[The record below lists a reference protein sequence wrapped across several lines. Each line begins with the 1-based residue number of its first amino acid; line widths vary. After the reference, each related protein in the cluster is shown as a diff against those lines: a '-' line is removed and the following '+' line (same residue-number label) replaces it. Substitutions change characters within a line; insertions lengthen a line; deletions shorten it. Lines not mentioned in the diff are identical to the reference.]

1 MDWAGELREAFGRLC
16 AGQEARVEFAA
27 RTDRVGTLG
36 QEFNALAGEL
46 EGLSVNTLTRERAH
60 SLRNRLAGILAAL
73 HVLRMSNEL
82 TPEEQTALEHVVA
95 SAQQLDERLR
105 KR

>member
-1 MDWAGELREAFGRLC
+1 MDWAGELREAFDRLC
-16 AGQEARVEFAA
+16 AGQEARVEFSA

-36 QEFNALAGEL
+36 QEFNALAVEL
-46 EGLSVNTLTRERAH
+46 EGLTVDDLTRERAH
-60 SLRNRLAGILAAL
+60 GLRNRLAGILAAL

-82 TPEEQTALEHVVA
+82 TREEQTALEQVVE
-95 SAQQLDERLR
+95 SARQLDERFR